1 MSNTKSSKYQSLVIT
16 AIVGVLTC
24 LLLFLSLEFKQENL
38 NKPLL
43 IEIAML
49 QESNYGNTDIG
60 QGLEEPKPAEEQPL
74 PAKSEVSQPE
84 ISEHRINEAPVKS
97 QTQETTKKIPVASK
111 EKKTE
116 AKPAK
121 TNTQKESS
129 KNSNAPKGDAQ
140 GKSALEQILGG
151 KGKSN
156 SNGQGDGNQA
166 GNVGDPK
173 GNSDKGT
180 GIGENWKTRVP
191 ENQAHNCSASG
202 VVVVDIVV
210 NANGSIKRA
219 TPRVSGNQC
228 LANRAKE
235 LVLQYVT
242 AFPGADG
249 RRGTYKVN
257 LR

>member
-1 MSNTKSSKYQSLVIT
+1 MSNSKSSKYQSLIIT

-24 LLLFLSLEFKQENL
+24 LLLFLSIEFKQENQI
-38 NKPLL
+38 KPLL

-49 QESNYGNTDIG
+49 QESNYGNTDVG

-74 PAKSEVSQPE
+74 PAKSEASQPE
-84 ISEHRINEAPVKS
+84 VSEPKINEAPVKS
-97 QTQETTKKIPVASK
+97 KTQVTTKEIPVASK
-111 EKKTE
+111 NKKAE
-116 AKPAK
+116 SKSK
-121 TNTQKESS
+121 SNTPKESS
-129 KNSNAPKGDAQ
+129 KTSDAPKGDAQ

-156 SNGQGDGNQA
+156 SNGQGDGNTA

-173 GNSDKGT
+173 GNSDRGT

-191 ENQAHNCSASG
+191 ENQSHNCSASG

-210 NANGSIKRA
+210 NANGGIKRA
-219 TPRVSGNQC
+219 VPRVSGNQC

-242 AFPGADG
+242 AFPGEDG

>member
-1 MSNTKSSKYQSLVIT
+1 MSNSKSSKYQSLIIT

-24 LLLFLSLEFKQENL
+24 LLLFLSIDFKQENQI
-38 NKPLL
+38 KPLL

-49 QESNYGNTDIG
+49 QESNYGNTDVG

-74 PAKSEVSQPE
+74 PAKSEASQPE
-84 ISEHRINEAPVKS
+84 VSETKINEAPIKS
-97 QTQETTKKIPVASK
+97 KTQVTTKKIPVASK
-111 EKKTE
+111 EKKSE
-116 AKPAK
+116 AQPKK
-121 TNTQKESS
+121 SNTKKESS
-129 KNSNAPKGDAQ
+129 KTSNAPKGDAQ

-151 KGKSN
+151 RGKSN
-156 SNGQGDGNQA
+156 SNGQGNGNRA

-173 GNSDKGT
+173 GNSDKGK

-191 ENQAHNCSASG
+191 ENQSHNCSASG

-242 AFPGADG
+242 AFPGEDG

-257 LR
+257 LK